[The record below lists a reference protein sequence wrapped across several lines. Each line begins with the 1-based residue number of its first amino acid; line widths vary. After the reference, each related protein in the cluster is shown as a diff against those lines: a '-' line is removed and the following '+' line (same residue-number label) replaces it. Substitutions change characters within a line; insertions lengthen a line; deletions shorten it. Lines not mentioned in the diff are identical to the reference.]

1 MKNNITICVVSYN
14 RPNSLTRLLRTLSN
28 TNYNNDKVTLYIS
41 IDKDKNNSI
50 DNQKCFKIANEF
62 IWPFGKK
69 IVDYKK
75 ENLGLRKH
83 ILQCGNLTNKYEN
96 VIVFEDDI
104 VVSPN
109 FYLYAKSALEFYNED
124 DRIAGFGI
132 YSFPKNPANRLPF
145 YPLNDGYDS
154 YFMQYACS
162 WGQMWTKK
170 QWCSFYKWYQENLSV
185 DFHVS
190 NFPNYIAD
198 WKDSSWLKFY
208 MKYVVENNKYFV
220 YPYNSYSTNF
230 SDVGTHNKVS
240 DIAYQTII
248 NTGKNKKLNF
258 EFCSLDDSIA
268 VYDVFFENQKIDK
281 ILSFPEK
288 IESNLYEEKLNI
300 QSKYILTTKR
310 LNYHIEKSYDLSMYP
325 YEQNIINNIKGNS
338 LFLYDTDLVEKNNIK
353 NNFNLY
359 NYLYRLGEMNRH
371 EFKELL
377 KYLILRGVNK
387 LFNKIK
393 KVFK

>member
-14 RPNSLTRLLRTLSN
+14 RPKSLVRILNSLSN
-28 TNYNNDKVTLYIS
+28 ANYDGDKVTLYIS
-41 IDKDKNNSI
+41 IDKDKNNS
-50 DNQKCFKIANEF
+50 NENKECFEIANNF
-62 IWPFGKK
+62 NWNFGDK
-69 IVDYKK
+69 VVNYKK

-83 ILQCGNLTNKYEN
+83 ILQCGCLTNKYEN

-109 FYLYAKSALEFYNED
+109 FYLYAKNALNFYETD

-145 YPLNDGYDS
+145 YPLNNGYDS

-170 QWCSFYKWYQENLSV
+170 QWSSFYKWYQENIKMDL
-185 DFHVS
+185 HAS
-190 NFPNYIAD
+190 NFPDYIAD

-208 MKYVVENNKYFV
+208 MKYVVESNKYFV

-240 DIAYQTII
+240 DIAYQAII
-248 NTGKNKKLNF
+248 NTGKNKKINF
-258 EFCSLDDSIA
+258 EFCSLDDSLA

-281 ILSFPEK
+281 ILDFSKK
-288 IESNLYEEKLNI
+288 I
-300 QSKYILTTKR
+300 
-310 LNYHIEKSYDLSMYP
+310 
-325 YEQNIINNIKGNS
+325 
-338 LFLYDTDLVEKNNIK
+338 
-353 NNFNLY
+353 
-359 NYLYRLGEMNRH
+359 
-371 EFKELL
+371 
-377 KYLILRGVNK
+377 
-387 LFNKIK
+387 
-393 KVFK
+393 